1 MKYETGD
8 KHTQYFLNWSDRGAD
23 VKACVEHW
31 SQNVENVLLVLTE
44 NEEPQDEFL
53 KAIESWRSN
62 AEDRKKSFVISGD
75 VNFCQ
80 SHFADI
86 ECAPTISEAQDIIF
100 MEEVEREMDNM

>member
-44 NEEPQDEFL
+44 N
-53 KAIESWRSN
+53 
-62 AEDRKKSFVISGD
+62 
-75 VNFCQ
+75 
-80 SHFADI
+80 
-86 ECAPTISEAQDIIF
+86 
-100 MEEVEREMDNM
+100 